1 MDRFALVPVRLSC
14 VLLAV
19 CGMLFSGH
27 VPASGRDGGKGLPFS
42 YVWERVQM
50 DGSRTGVVCP
60 SAGDVP
66 EALGRMDG
74 RIYVSP
80 SGQVFGPGIVADVAG
95 VVTDA
100 QTVMAPVKKVVGYS
114 PVAMKAEYP
123 ESALSNLFVD
133 RVMDAVGEV
142 SGRKVDVG
150 IVNFGGIR
158 VDMPEGDILVDDIM
172 SMFPFKN
179 TIVYVSLK
187 GSRLRE
193 ILDGMAADVF
203 QVIGGMRVVASGG
216 KVVSVEV
223 GGEPLEDDRL
233 YGLATISFL
242 LHGGDDLYLGEGVE
256 SVSEYPVDIYDVMMA
271 YIKAETAA
279 GREIV
284 YHTDGRV
291 VIR

>member
-1 MDRFALVPVRLSC
+1 MVPVRLSC

-66 EALGRMDG
+66 ESLGRMDG

-158 VDMPEGDILVDDIM
+158 VDMPEGDVMVDDIR
-172 SMFPFKN
+172 SMFPFRN
-179 TIVYVSLK
+179 DLVYLAMK
-187 GSRLRE
+187 GSDVRAV
-193 ILDGMAADVF
+193 LDFMAKDGF
-203 QVIGGMRVVASGG
+203 QVLGGVRVVAKDG
-216 KVVSVEV
+216 KIVSAEV
-223 GGEPLEDDRL
+223 GGRPLDDDAV
-233 YGLATISFL
+233 YGVATISFL
-242 LHGGDDLYLGEGVE
+242 LYGGDGLYLAENAVE
-256 SVSEYPVDIYDVMMA
+256 MVDTSVEIYDAMLKL
-271 YIKAETAA
+271 IEEDTAA
-279 GREIV
+279 GKRI
-284 YHTDGRV
+284 TGRADGRV
-291 VIR
+291 VILDGGD